1 MSSNL
6 RGKRVVVFGGSG
18 FIGSHLVNHLCEEA
32 CEVKIITREKKS
44 QKKIFFANEPGQV
57 SFEEIDYN
65 QSAINKAVINY
76 DIVFNLIGIL
86 AENQKSKFK
95 FAHVEIPKM
104 IAKSAKIN
112 KVKSL
117 IHLSALNINVIKD
130 SKYALSKYNGEIELK
145 KEFFNSVIVRPS
157 VVFGKGDNFTNFF
170 SEMSKFSPFL
180 PLIGTPSIKF
190 SKNIFK
196 IFNFEKKVKFQ
207 PVYVGDLSKFLIK
220 MIDQKNKTYEISG
233 PSIKSFNQI
242 FDLILEQKKKTR
254 IYLPLPFFIARIMAF
269 FLEFLPGPLLTRDQI
284 TLLKYDSISKKGLSN
299 LKTVVSNP
307 LSIET
312 VLKTY
317 L

>member
-32 CEVKIITREKKS
+32 CEVKIVTREKKL

-65 QSAINKAVINY
+65 QSAINKAVNNY

-86 AENQKSKFK
+86 AENKRSKFK
-95 FAHVEIPKM
+95 FTHVEIPRM

-112 KVKSL
+112 KVRSF
-117 IHLSALNINVIKD
+117 IHLSALNVNVIKD

-145 KEFFNSVIVRPS
+145 KEFLNSVIVRPS

-170 SEMSKFSPFL
+170 SNMSKFSPFL
-180 PLIGTPSIKF
+180 PLIGTPLIKL

-196 IFNFEKKVKFQ
+196 IFNFEKKVRFQ

-233 PSIKSFNQI
+233 PSIKSFSQI
-242 FDLILEQKKKTR
+242 FDLILQAKKRAR
-254 IYLPLPFFIARIMAF
+254 IYIPLPFFIARIMAF
-269 FLEFLPGPLLTRDQI
+269 FLELLPGPLLTRDQI

-307 LSIET
+307 QSIET

>member
-196 IFNFEKKVKFQ
+196 IFNFEKKVRFQ

-242 FDLILEQKKKTR
+242 FDVILEQKKR
-254 IYLPLPFFIARIMAF
+254 ARLYLPLPFFIARIMAF

-299 LKTVVSNP
+299 LKTVVPNP

>member
-196 IFNFEKKVKFQ
+196 IFNFEKKVRFQ

-242 FDLILEQKKKTR
+242 FDLILEQKKR
-254 IYLPLPFFIARIMAF
+254 ARLYLPLPFFIARIMAF

-299 LKTVVSNP
+299 LKTVVPNP

>member
-32 CEVKIITREKKS
+32 CEVKIVTREKKF

-65 QSAINKAVINY
+65 QSAINKAVNNY

-86 AENQKSKFK
+86 AENKRSNFK
-95 FAHVEIPKM
+95 FTHVEIPRM

-112 KVKSL
+112 KVRSF
-117 IHLSALNINVIKD
+117 IHLSALNVNVIKD

-145 KEFFNSVIVRPS
+145 KEFLNSVIVRPS

-170 SEMSKFSPFL
+170 SNMSKFSPFL
-180 PLIGTPSIKF
+180 PLIGTPLIRF

-196 IFNFEKKVKFQ
+196 IFNFEKKVRFQ

-220 MIDQKNKTYEISG
+220 MIDQKNKTYEITG
-233 PSIKSFNQI
+233 PSIKSFSQI
-242 FDLILEQKKKTR
+242 FDLILQQKKRAR
-254 IYLPLPFFIARIMAF
+254 IYIPLPFFIARIMAF